1 MLFKVFKETQ
11 EKPRKDRNSDSA
23 ILVTKALHILESKS
37 GIRTSVRKK
46 SEQKLLR

>member
-23 ILVTKALHILESKS
+23 ILVTKALHIWRAKVTFVPVLEKNLN
-37 GIRTSVRKK
+37 KNY
-46 SEQKLLR
+46 